1 MMRYLV
7 SLVWTLVSVAHRA
20 TCSDAHNAIRSDTL
34 FLSDCQYT
42 VAHNANVTITKTS
55 LDNVT
60 FPVFLRQKPSL
71 ERVSATMVS
80 IKMVV
85 NDEDSVE
92 TPAGR
97 LSTVGIKMKSRGAI
111 SGKRKLEDD
120 IHCSDLHAMSLL
132 QALETLSTT
141 ERAAYGHRTRRLVFS
156 EDKEYRT
163 GLWDFSKIEVSTAVN
178 DTAVRLVSPRFLTAP
193 WIPSL
198 GGMFY
203 CKLVPPSAIAAWIR
217 GQLVR

>member
-1 MMRYLV
+1 MSSREYIYMMRYLV

-20 TCSDAHNAIRSDTL
+20 TCSDAHNAIRSDTS

-85 NDEDSVE
+85 NDE
-92 TPAGR
+92 
-97 LSTVGIKMKSRGAI
+97 
-111 SGKRKLEDD
+111 
-120 IHCSDLHAMSLL
+120 
-132 QALETLSTT
+132 ALPGWDGYSFD
-141 ERAAYGHRTRRLVFS
+141 AYGRVAADHPDVAEVPLNAPIIDMLLSYDASPAESKGQPNRTCVGRVINALHKATAAVMDVME
-156 EDKEYRT
+156 EDAINEADAAFLRT
-163 GLWDFSKIEVSTAVN
+163 HFVTPL
-178 DTAVRLVSPRFLTAP
+178 P
-193 WIPSL
+193 WMQDLIWQ
-198 GGMFY
+198 
-203 CKLVPPSAIAAWIR
+203 C
-217 GQLVR
+217 